1 MRCKAFVDVKGKEN
15 LISRTS
21 RARSNE
27 KRAASFLAF
36 ALARAPGR
44 GEAGGGEREQTFS
57 RPFHQELDCNLLC
70 SLRN

>member
-1 MRCKAFVDVKGKEN
+1 MGCKPFVDVKGKEN
-15 LISRTS
+15 LISPTG

-36 ALARAPGR
+36 ALARAPGSRR
-44 GEAGGGEREQTFS
+44 GRGQTFS